1 MDRTQESVFPGVVGQ
16 GRQMLAKSSGSEEGA
31 IVALIF
37 LAKRSIS
44 EVLQDVPLL
53 EDADQLPNL
62 PAGLVG
68 VAREKS

>member
-1 MDRTQESVFPGVVGQ
+1 
-16 GRQMLAKSSGSEEGA
+16 MLAKSSGSEEGA